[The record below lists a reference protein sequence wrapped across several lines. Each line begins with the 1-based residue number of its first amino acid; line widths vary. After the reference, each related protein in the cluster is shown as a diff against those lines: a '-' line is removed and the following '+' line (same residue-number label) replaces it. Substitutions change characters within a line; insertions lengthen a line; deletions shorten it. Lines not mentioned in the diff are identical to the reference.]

1 MENASKALII
11 AGSVLISLL
20 VIALLVFGYNQLSD
34 LEQIRED
41 AKVTDA
47 LAEYMRQFEQYNR
60 TLYGSELLSLANLQ
74 EDYNEKVRSQ
84 DEGYEEVTITVE
96 IVNGIVGTNY
106 FRAGK
111 NSLSEIAD
119 DGKSIQRRNC
129 RIWRKYI

>member
-60 TLYGSELLSLANLQ
+60 NLYGSELLSLANLQ

-106 FRAGK
+106 FQAGK

-119 DGKSIQRRNC
+119 DGKSIEGRNC
-129 RIWRKYI
+129 RIWRK